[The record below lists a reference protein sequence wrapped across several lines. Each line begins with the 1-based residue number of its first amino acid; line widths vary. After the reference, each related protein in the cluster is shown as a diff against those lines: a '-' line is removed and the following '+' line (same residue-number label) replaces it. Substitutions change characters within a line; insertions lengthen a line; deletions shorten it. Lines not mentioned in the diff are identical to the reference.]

1 MDRIVLASAST
12 GRKTLFEKYFTS
24 FIISV
29 SDFDE
34 NSVSDGDPA
43 ELTRLLALNKTR
55 LVSQRFPSDFV
66 AGFDTVVVCEG
77 KILGKPSGPDEAGE
91 ILRFLSGKSQSV
103 LSGYSIINR
112 NRNIEISGVGVT
124 VLDFK
129 RMDEEFIKDYIYNNP
144 VTRYAGGYAVQ
155 DKDGLV
161 EIVSGSFENVIGAPM
176 DELVG
181 CLRKAGAPEGV
192 FKKTQKQAH

>member
-12 GRKTLFEKYFTS
+12 GRKRLFEKYFTS

-34 NSVSDGDPA
+34 SGVGGGDPA
-43 ELTRLLALNKTR
+43 GMTRLLAINKAG
-55 LVSQRFPSDFV
+55 LVSGKFPSDFV

-77 KILGKPSGPDEAGE
+77 RILGKPSGPDEAGE

-103 LSGYSIINR
+103 LSGYSVINR
-112 NRNIEISGVGVT
+112 KRNIEISGVGVT
-124 VLDFK
+124 VLNFK
-129 RMDEEFIKDYIYNNP
+129 RIDEEFIKDYISNNP
-144 VTRYAGGYAVQ
+144 ITRYAGGYAVQ

-161 EIVSGSFENVIGAPM
+161 EILSGSFDNVIGAPM
-176 DELVG
+176 DELIES
-181 CLRKAGAPEGV
+181 LRKAGAPEGV
-192 FKKTQKQAH
+192 FKITRNHPD